1 VKCFTENE
9 LWKISAEG
17 LIAWKLSATG
27 TSKKKTPKKMR
38 PAKKIFR
45 DFIDGECD
53 NSKYEK
59 NK

>member
-1 VKCFTENE
+1 
-9 LWKISAEG
+9 
-17 LIAWKLSATG
+17 
-27 TSKKKTPKKMR
+27 MR